1 MNMLHSLRIATLAAV
16 MLLAAVAARP
26 AQTAT
31 VDDTAKFLAGM
42 MPSADSPLTP
52 LTKDPAWQ
60 RHAKFFDSA
69 FAQLEQR
76 QLSRIRAWSD
86 TNLAAPRPTMFYM
99 FSGPD
104 FLYANAFY
112 SKASTYVLSALEPVG
127 SVPDLSRL
135 PRGGIA
141 SALYNVERSLGSIL
155 SFSFFIT
162 KQMKTDLQAGQIS
175 GTLPI
180 LYVFLARSGM
190 TMKSVSP
197 IALDDQGAAYFAGE
211 NAGPNAVRGVR
222 IIFAGSDGQEKTLY
236 YFSTDLSNSG
246 VKASGFLKF
255 CATLAPGNSLIKSAS
270 YLLHSGN
277 FTTVR
282 DFLLANS
289 ATIIQDDSGIPLAY
303 YSAKKWRF
311 FPFGRYLGPI
321 DEFPGRYQ
329 ESYAALFRRAQPI
342 DFGIGYRW
350 RTHESNLLLSVRL
363 PDDGSPPSTPHHRP
377 RRHQRH
383 HAPRK
388 PGRRRISGRGRV
400 AASSGRWRSARV
412 RTAGLHQRT
421 LWLGTMKAACAW
433 RFGVRAEIMPRRD
446 DDDEQR
452 EDREQVVLPAIVTV
466 VADFPAHRLFPPL
479 RSTKSM
485 RTGDRSSAAHQQ
497 CALHQRV
504 DAAPAPVAPRQIP
517 SRTRRPRQRH
527 VVDAGCAPGLA
538 AQDPRQRHPS
548 AAPQAEAFDRFVAI
562 DRACRQMPAVVADQ
576 RRQRVPVDPDQRA
589 SRVARQTARGAGTIR
604 A

>member
-1 MNMLHSLRIATLAAV
+1 MNMLHSLRIAT
-16 MLLAAVAARP
+16 VAAAMLVAAASSLH

-42 MPSADSPLTP
+42 MPSADSPLVP
-52 LTKDPAWQ
+52 LTKEATWQ

-69 FAQLEQR
+69 FGQLEQR
-76 QLSRIRAWSD
+76 QLSRIRAWAD

-190 TMKSVSP
+190 TVKSVSP
-197 IALDDQGAAYFAGE
+197 ISLDDQGAAYFAGE

-222 IIFAGSDGQEKTLY
+222 IMFARSDGQEKTLY

-255 CATLAPGNSLIKSAS
+255 CETLAPANSLIKSAS

-282 DFLLANS
+282 NFLLNNS

-303 YSAKKWRF
+303 YSTKKWRL

-321 DEFPGRYQ
+321 DEFQGRYQ

-350 RTHESNLLLSVRL
+350 RTPETNVLLSVRL
-363 PDDGSPPSTPHHRP
+363 PDDGSPAIDATASTEAPPPPRP
-377 RRHQRH
+377 RR
-383 HAPRK
+383 PR
-388 PGRRRISGRGRV
+388 PPADIG
-400 AASSGRWRSARV
+400 
-412 RTAGLHQRT
+412 
-421 LWLGTMKAACAW
+421 
-433 RFGVRAEIMPRRD
+433 PR
-446 DDDEQR
+446 
-452 EDREQVVLPAIVTV
+452 PP
-466 VADFPAHRLFPPL
+466 ADFWP
-479 RSTKSM
+479 
-485 RTGDRSSAAHQQ
+485 Q
-497 CALHQRV
+497 
-504 DAAPAPVAPRQIP
+504 PRGGFFFW
-517 SRTRRPRQRH
+517 R
-527 VVDAGCAPGLA
+527 
-538 AQDPRQRHPS
+538 
-548 AAPQAEAFDRFVAI
+548 
-562 DRACRQMPAVVADQ
+562 
-576 RRQRVPVDPDQRA
+576 
-589 SRVARQTARGAGTIR
+589 
-604 A
+604 